1 MTRKKEIQTTPLMFK
16 IPSLIQTQYAHFQ
29 QKRNSNQSDFTNSFK
44 LNPSVRDKHTDYID

>member
-16 IPSLIQTQYAHFQ
+16 IPSLIQTQ